1 MRKLFQLILL
11 LMMVGGMMTS
21 CYYDNE
27 EELYPTGQICDTTEI
42 TFSGDILSMAD
53 NFCQSCHSGAT
64 PSGNLN
70 LETYDQISAAAEK
83 MYERIS
89 KPVGDPQLMP
99 PGQKL
104 DDCTIKKLKIWIEE
118 GKPNN

>member
-1 MRKLFQLILL
+1 MKKIIKTAVLVFFGSLI
-11 LMMVGGMMTS
+11 VTG

-27 EELYPTGQICDTTEI
+27 EELYPAAESCDTVDVTY
-42 TFSGDILSMAD
+42 SGDILAMVD
-53 NFCQSCHSGAT
+53 QYCQTCHSGNT

-70 LETYDQISAAAEK
+70 LETFGQITAAAEK

-89 KPVGDPQLMP
+89 KPAGDVQLMP

-104 DDCTIKKLKIWIEE
+104 DDCTIKKMKVWIEN

>member
-1 MRKLFQLILL
+1 MKKILKLL
-11 LMMVGGMMTS
+11 LIFLMGSVLMTS

-27 EELYPTGQICDTTEI
+27 EELYPTAQACDTTAVS
-42 TFSGDILSMAD
+42 FSGDILGMAD
-53 NFCQSCHSGAT
+53 QYCQTCHSGST

-70 LETYDQISAAAEK
+70 LETYEQISAAAEK

-89 KPVGDPQLMP
+89 KPMGDPQLMP